1 MDIGEM
7 MNKALDEKKAARFQF
22 LPKLREIAQTGDQEL
37 KNMEEIGKDLG
48 FDLKATER
56 IEDILVAEGLIKYD
70 QYFWRISLKDDDKE
84 IAYSAK
90 PRSVWENHNQ
100 TVLALFDH
108 EKLKAE
114 LEKWAIKNDSN
125 ISWGDPRSPDVIAI
139 PSFALIIDRRFMDS
153 RSWDLYLEFS
163 NDYDGDGVEYW
174 QTKPCI
180 IIDDIRDMELPRFN
194 QVMLFDIGF
203 DESIQWIIRAVAMAK
218 EMLGIIKLP
227 DLSEL

>member
-1 MDIGEM
+1 
-7 MNKALDEKKAARFQF
+7 MNKALDEKKAARVIFF
-22 LPKLREIAQTGDQEL
+22 PKLREIAQIGNQEL

-56 IEDILVAEGLIKYD
+56 IEDILAAEGLIRYD
-70 QYFWRISLKDDDKE
+70 DYHRRISLKGDDKE

-90 PRSVWENHNQ
+90 PRFVWENHNE

-114 LEKWAIKNDSN
+114 LEKWAIKNNSK

-139 PSFALIIDRRFMDS
+139 PSFALIIDRRFMDTE
-153 RSWDLYLEFS
+153 SWDLYLEFS

-180 IIDDIRDMELPRFN
+180 IIDGIRDMELPRFN
-194 QVMLFDIGF
+194 QVMLFDMEF
-203 DESIQWIIRAVAMAK
+203 DESIQWIIRAVAMGK
-218 EMLGIIKLP
+218 EMLGIMKLP

>member
-1 MDIGEM
+1 
-7 MNKALDEKKAARFQF
+7 MNKALDEKKAARFLF
-22 LPKLREIAQTGDQEL
+22 LPKLREIAKSGNQEL
-37 KNMEEIGKDLG
+37 SYLEEIGKDLG
-48 FDLKATER
+48 FDLGTTER

-70 QYFWRISLKDDDKE
+70 DYYRRISLKDDDRE

-90 PRSVWENHNQ
+90 GRFVWENHNQ

-114 LEKWAIKNDSN
+114 LEKWAIKNNSN
-125 ISWGDPRSPDVIAI
+125 ISWGDPKSPDVIAI
-139 PSFALIIDRRFMDS
+139 PSFVLIIDRRFMDS

-180 IIDDIRDMELPRFN
+180 IIDGIRDMELPRFN
-194 QVMLFDIGF
+194 QVMLFDINF